1 MGLWV
6 KPKPHF
12 LYMPNFQFIPYTLIA
27 VGLINAVYR
36 NSESTALNSS
46 YLLILFGS
54 AIFLANRNKSTQK
67 YLESKASKISILITS
82 AALIIFTLIR

>member
-12 LYMPNFQFIPYTLIA
+12 LSMPNFQYIPYTLIA

-36 NSESTALNSS
+36 NEDSSAVNLS
-46 YLLILFGS
+46 YLLILVGSGLFLASRNPKTNEILKKKSTSYFVVFLS
-54 AIFLANRNKSTQK
+54 AILV
-67 YLESKASKISILITS
+67 IT
-82 AALIIFTLIR
+82 TLLV

>member
-6 KPKPHF
+6 KPKPHS
-12 LYMPNFQFIPYTLIA
+12 LSMPNFQYIPYTLIA

-36 NSESTALNSS
+36 NDDNSSVNLS

-54 AIFLANRNKSTQK
+54 GLFLASRNKTAN
-67 YLESKASKISILITS
+67 EILKKKSSSYAVVFLS
-82 AALIIFTLIR
+82 ALLIMTTLFV